1 MASTIQIHMST
12 QTLSLRFR
20 SIKSIAYVISLLRF
34 LVGISISM
42 FQNELLIL
50 NTSFIQ
56 LVLPS
61 KYSQSPLFTTSV
73 VTALILAAITSQTT
87 ATAS

>member
-1 MASTIQIHMST
+1 MST

-20 SIKSIAYVISLLRF
+20 SIKSTAYVISLLRF

-61 KYSQSPLFTTSV
+61 KYSQNPLFTTSV